1 MAQKKQT
8 LFEQLTSEEAV
19 EKYTDLKSSRG
30 SIVIKATIVLIT
42 LAVSTVFFSLHISE
56 RSGDIRLMNILPG
69 QIWSSQTIES
79 EFNFPVY
86 KDDYVYQSE
95 IDSARKKA
103 RLVFSFKSNAEK
115 LAISKLDTL
124 ISDFK
129 KAYNQK
135 KALEKN
141 SEETEQMPEE
151 EYYFDTQFILPPA
164 QLNTIQSHIKKFFS
178 VVYDQGFVN
187 IATEDIKANKIQV
200 NLNNKDQII
209 VSKQFLLDSSSFIT
223 KAEDYFKLKVP
234 DNLRTI
240 TLDLVL
246 KLMLPNYI
254 YSEEE
259 TQISKDLAESSIP
272 RTKGMVRAGDIVVAK
287 GQKITPEIL
296 LKLRSYAKSS
306 FMRSETG
313 YSAWLFLGSFGHAFA
328 ILLILYIYLFN
339 LRKRIYFDNFKFG
352 ILNACMILTGLMSW
366 ISLQVGTRLPVE
378 FIVLLPSLSMLIAI
392 VFDSR
397 TAFYSTVTM
406 AFVVAGIRGYD
417 YDLGVGMLLAGS
429 FAAYTVR
436 DIQSRTQVFK
446 SMLFIFSGFLITIVS
461 FAFVRSADFMP
472 TVYQLIFA
480 LINSALA
487 PFFTFGLLFILERVS
502 NITTDLRLQE
512 YNSLSHPLLVKLS
525 EYAPGTYQHT
535 MSVALLAEKCAIAIG
550 ANSLLTR
557 VGSLYHDIGKVA
569 KPEYFVENQQNI
581 DNKHDLLSPKK
592 SAEAIR
598 NHVLE
603 GMKLAREYKIPQRII
618 DFIPMHHGTSLIK
631 HFYAKALE
639 EGDRKSV
646 NEKDFRYPGPKPN
659 SKETAIV
666 MICDPAEALSRLEN
680 KSEEDLETA
689 ISFMI
694 QERIGDGQFD
704 DCKLTMYD
712 LKLIRETILKNL
724 HGISHK
730 RVEYKKIP
738 GDKK

>member
-1 MAQKKQT
+1 MAKKKQT
-8 LFEQLTSEEAV
+8 LFEQLTSDEAIV
-19 EKYTDLKSSRG
+19 AHSDMTKSRG
-30 SIVIKATIVLIT
+30 SVAVKAAIVIFTIV
-42 LAVSTVFFSLHISE
+42 VSTIFFSLHISE
-56 RSGDIRLMNILPG
+56 RSGDIRLMNVLPG
-69 QIWSSQTIES
+69 QIWSSQTIETD
-79 EFNFPVY
+79 FNFPVY
-86 KDDYVYQSE
+86 KDDYIYQNE
-95 IDSARKKA
+95 IDSARKNA
-103 RLVFSFKSNAEK
+103 LFVFSYNPRAEK
-115 LAISKLDTL
+115 AAINKLDTF
-124 ISDFK
+124 IVDFK

-135 KALEKN
+135 KALENKDN
-141 SEETEQMPEE
+141 GAIRSPDE
-151 EYYFDTQFILPPA
+151 EYYFDTQFILPPT
-164 QLNTIQSHIKKFFS
+164 QLNTIQQNIKKFLS
-178 VVYDQGFVN
+178 IVYDQGFV
-187 IATEDIKANKIQV
+187 DIGTQDIPSKKIHV
-200 NLNNKDQII
+200 SMNNRDQIV
-209 VSKQFLLDSSSFIT
+209 VSKQFLLDSSTFIS
-223 KAEDYFKLKVP
+223 KAEDYFDQKVP
-234 DNLRTI
+234 DYLRTI

-246 KLMLPNYI
+246 KLMIPNYLFN
-254 YSEEE
+254 EDQ
-259 TQISKDLAESSIP
+259 TQISIDLAVKSIP
-272 RTKGMVRAGDIVVAK
+272 RTKGIVRSGDIVVAK
-287 GQKITPEIL
+287 GQKITPEIIS
-296 LKLRSYAKSS
+296 KLRSYAKSS
-306 FMRSETG
+306 FLQSETG
-313 YSAWLFLGSFGHAFA
+313 YNAWLFLGSFGHATA
-328 ILLILYIYLFN
+328 ILMILYLYLFN

-352 ILNACMILTGLMSW
+352 ILNACMVLTGLMSW
-366 ISLQVGTRLPVE
+366 ISLQLGTRLPVE

-392 VFDSR
+392 VYDSR

-406 AFVVAGIRGYD
+406 AFIVAGIRGYD

-446 SMLFIFSGFLITIVS
+446 SMLFIFSGFLVTILS
-461 FAFVRSADFMP
+461 FALVRSADLMP
-472 TVYQLIFA
+472 TLYQLVFA

-487 PFFTFGLLFILERVS
+487 PFFTFGLLFILERAS

-569 KPEYFVENQQNI
+569 KPEYFAENQQNI

-603 GMKLAREYKIPQRII
+603 GVKLAKEYKVPQRII

-646 NEKDFRYPGPKPN
+646 NENDFRYPGPKPN

-704 DCKLTMYD
+704 NCKLTMYD
-712 LKLIRETILKNL
+712 LKLIRESILKNL

-738 GDKK
+738 RDMK